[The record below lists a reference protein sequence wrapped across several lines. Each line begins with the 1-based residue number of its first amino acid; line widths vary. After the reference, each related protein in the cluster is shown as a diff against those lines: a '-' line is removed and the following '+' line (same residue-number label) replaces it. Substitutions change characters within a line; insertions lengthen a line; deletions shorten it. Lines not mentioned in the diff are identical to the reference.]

1 MSQQS
6 LTGMDRPSR
15 SVFYSKI
22 IALVAIRRTVM
33 SVFKK
38 QGVYW
43 FDDYVNGHRKR
54 ERIGPD
60 TRLLIAVLG

>member
-1 MSQQS
+1 
-6 LTGMDRPSR
+6 
-15 SVFYSKI
+15 
-22 IALVAIRRTVM
+22 M

-43 FDDYVNGHRKR
+43 IDYHVNGHRKR
-54 ERIGPD
+54 EHIGPD